1 MIEQDTSS
9 ILALIS
15 RIHSSTADFLAK
27 KLSEQGLE
35 DMTSSY
41 GNILF
46 RLSLEKKLTMS
57 DLAKK
62 INRNKSTLTVLVRN
76 LEKEGF
82 ETIAVGKIN
91 DIFDGYGVSKAIR
104 TVSNHD
110 GMLKT
115 IEIAKTDFEGLCF
128 VNLVDFDA
136 LYGHRRDLIGYK
148 NAIEEFDTD
157 LNELLNIITED
168 DLIMVTAD
176 HGNDPVHHG
185 TDHTRE
191 NVPLI
196 CYHKNIK
203 GNVLEDADSFATV
216 AATICDNFN
225 VKMPKIGKSILGD
238 L

>member
-82 ETIAVGKIN
+82 VNRQVSQEDSRITYIYLSEKGKAYTNKTRVISQELIETCYKG
-91 DIFDGYGVSKAIR
+91 FS
-104 TVSNHD
+104 
-110 GMLKT
+110 
-115 IEIAKTDFEGLCF
+115 
-128 VNLVDFDA
+128 DA
-136 LYGHRRDLIGYK
+136 EK
-148 NAIEEFDTD
+148 QQVFS
-157 LNELLNIITED
+157 LLNRIS
-168 DLIMVTAD
+168 
-176 HGNDPVHHG
+176 N
-185 TDHTRE
+185 
-191 NVPLI
+191 
-196 CYHKNIK
+196 
-203 GNVLEDADSFATV
+203 
-216 AATICDNFN
+216 NFE
-225 VKMPKIGKSILGD
+225 
-238 L
+238 